1 VISYINQASKIF
13 GQINEK
19 IENTISGFMLGKNVG
34 MERDFSFLEQEFD
47 RESKKGMNSLLESS
61 SNRGIKEVLD
71 PSQINFI
78 QKMTSFS
85 DLLGDLTILSR
96 NEFNTEIEIK
106 SKMNSINSNLSTKL
120 DVDKYNSL
128 ILDVEK
134 RILEDVI

>member
-1 VISYINQASKIF
+1 
-13 GQINEK
+13 
-19 IENTISGFMLGKNVG
+19 
-34 MERDFSFLEQEFD
+34 
-47 RESKKGMNSLLESS
+47 
-61 SNRGIKEVLD
+61 
-71 PSQINFI
+71 
-78 QKMTSFS
+78 MTSFS